1 MTKEPAVKLGVSSCL
16 LGEKVRY
23 DGQHKLNHYLTDM
36 LGKYVQWVPV
46 CPEVECGLPVP
57 REAMHLSGN
66 SDSPRL
72 VTVKTDIDHTGKMR
86 KWCAKKLRELEK
98 EDLCG
103 FVFKSKSPSSGLLNV
118 KVFNAK
124 GIPVK
129 NGVGLFAKAFTERF
143 PLLPVEEE
151 GRLNDACLRNRFI
164 DHVAVYSRWQ
174 EYIKTDGSVK
184 GLQNFHARHKYM
196 IMAHSPKDV
205 AQLGRFAA
213 NANKNNLEQTQHKY
227 IQLLTSALHLQAT
240 VRKNTNVLQHIA
252 GYFKKELA
260 DFEKQELQK
269 SIEEYHQKFF
279 PLLATLVLLQHFARK
294 YNKQYL
300 LEQYY
305 LAPSPIELYLKYH
318 V

>member
-1 MTKEPAVKLGVSSCL
+1 MDIKLGVSTCL

-57 REAMHLSGN
+57 REAMHLAGN

-72 VTVKTDIDHTGKMR
+72 VTVKTDIDHTNRMQ
-86 KWCAKKLRELEK
+86 KWCAKKLKELEK
-98 EDLCG
+98 ENLCG

-124 GIPVK
+124 GSPVK

-151 GRLNDACLRNRFI
+151 GRLNDAGLRNRFI
-164 DHVAVYSRWQ
+164 DHVAVYSRWL
-174 EYIKTDGSVK
+174 EYLNTDGSVK

-205 AQLGRFAA
+205 ATLGRFAA
-213 NANKNNLEQTQHKY
+213 DANKNNLKQTQSEY
-227 IQLLTSALHLQAT
+227 IQLLTSVLHLQAT

-252 GYFKKELA
+252 GYFKKDLE

-279 PLLATLVLLQHFARK
+279 PLLATLVLLQHFSRK

>member
-1 MTKEPAVKLGVSSCL
+1 MTVKFGISACL

-36 LGKYVQWVPV
+36 LGKYVKWVPV

-57 REAMHLSGN
+57 REAMHLAGSK
-66 SDSPRL
+66 DSPRL
-72 VTVKTDIDHTGKMR
+72 VTVKTDIDHTNKMQ
-86 KWCAKKLRELEK
+86 KWCAKKLKELEK
-98 EDLCG
+98 EELCG
-103 FVFKSKSPSSGLLNV
+103 FVFKSNSPSSGLFNV
-118 KVFNAK
+118 KVFSDK

-129 NGVGLFAKAFTERF
+129 NGVGLFARAFSEHF
-143 PLLPVEEE
+143 PLLPAEEE
-151 GRLNDACLRNRFI
+151 GRLNDAGLRNRFI
-164 DHVAVYSRWQ
+164 DHVAVYSRWL
-174 EYIKTDGSVK
+174 EYIKSDCSVK

-205 AQLGRFAA
+205 AKLGRFAA
-213 NANKNNLEQTQHKY
+213 DSNKNNLEETQAEY
-227 IQLLTSALHLQAT
+227 IQLLTSALRLQAT
-240 VRKNTNVLQHIA
+240 VSKNTNVLQHIA
-252 GYFKKELA
+252 GYFKKELE
-260 DFEKQELQK
+260 DFEKRELQK

-305 LAPSPIELYLKYH
+305 ISSSPMELYLKYH